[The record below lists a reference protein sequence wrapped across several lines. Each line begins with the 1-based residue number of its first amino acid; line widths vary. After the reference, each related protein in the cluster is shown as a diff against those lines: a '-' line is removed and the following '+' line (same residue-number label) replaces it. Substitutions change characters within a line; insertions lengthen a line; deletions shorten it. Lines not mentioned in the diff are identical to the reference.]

1 MKLAKL
7 KTCEYFRGWH
17 VMGMWPDL
25 IMWGWSHVKTD
36 EMGVGVYSFVF
47 HCVHVFWG
55 LDRSHNDLLWSLLWC
70 HGQRLCR
77 AVCWLHG
84 CQNDSESSTIHSLS
98 SLTPKLKAGEGPER
112 GYSSLSS
119 ELGLSSLL
127 FFISSSSCSAV
138 HSFREILTESGTIW
152 WHVCCVW
159 PKDSIAHCW
168 QSGANRKDIQIILQ
182 SLVSLLP
189 KFVFVMLE
197 GLF

>member
-1 MKLAKL
+1 MSRVKNFQWNIFTNGQKFMKLAKL

-98 SLTPKLKAGEGPER
+98 SLTPKLKAGEGLKR

-119 ELGLSSLL
+119 ELGLGRLCLHFHPLFYSHSLYLL
-127 FFISSSSCSAV
+127 FS
-138 HSFREILTESGTIW
+138 
-152 WHVCCVW
+152 
-159 PKDSIAHCW
+159 P
-168 QSGANRKDIQIILQ
+168 IILNYANT
-182 SLVSLLP
+182 
-189 KFVFVMLE
+189 
-197 GLF
+197 